1 MCVSLAS
8 QMMGVA
14 VGWQMYDITRS
25 ALALGLVG
33 LAQFA
38 PLLLL
43 VFVVGHVADRFDRR
57 HIARVCELVEATAVL
72 TLCIS
77 TLHHAAQP
85 ALIYAM
91 VMVLGL
97 GRAFET
103 PAQFALLPN
112 VIPPEILPAA
122 SARVSTAQ
130 QVSTITGPAIAGL
143 LYAWHP
149 AIPYGVAGAMYLTAA
164 LMMTLMRTRGTSVTT
179 SGPPTRESV
188 FAGLQFVRQTPLVLA
203 ARSSLDL
210 FAVLLGGATALLPI
224 YARDILM
231 TGPWGL
237 GLLRTAPAVGALTI
251 SLIMGRHPIRR
262 HAGRVMFGAVA
273 MFGVATI
280 IFGLS
285 HWLLLSFAALVLL
298 GASDVVS
305 VVIRSTLVAILTPDV
320 MRGRVNAVNALFIGT
335 SNQLREFESGV
346 TACMLLGPDRGLR
359 ARRGRDD
366 SGRDW
371 RASRIF
377 PSLARID
384 SPVDVPG
391 VSALA
396 SKPASAS

>member
-1 MCVSLAS
+1 MCTSLSS
-8 QMMGVA
+8 QMIGVA
-14 VGWQMYDITRS
+14 VGWQMYDVTHS
-25 ALALGLVG
+25 ALALGFVG
-33 LAQFA
+33 LAAFL

-57 HIARVCELVEATAVL
+57 HIARICELVEAVAVIV
-72 TLCIS
+72 LCVA
-77 TLHHAAQP
+77 TVRNAAHP

-91 VMVLGL
+91 VSVLGL
-97 GRAFET
+97 GRAFES

-112 VIPPEILPAA
+112 VVPTAILPAA

-149 AIPYGVAGAMYLTAA
+149 AIPYGIAGVMYLTAA
-164 LMMTLMRTRGTSVTT
+164 LMMTLMRTRGKSVTT

-188 FAGLQFVRQTPLVLA
+188 FAGLAFIRRSPLVLG
-203 ARSSLDL
+203 SISLDL

-237 GLLRTAPAVGALTI
+237 GLLRTAPAVGALTV
-251 SLIMGRHPIRR
+251 SLFIGRYPIRR
-262 HAGRVMFGAVA
+262 HAGRVMFGAVTT
-273 MFGVATI
+273 FGAATI
-280 IFGLS
+280 VFGLS
-285 HWLLLSFAALVLL
+285 HWIVLSFVALVVL
-298 GASDVVS
+298 GASDVLS

-335 SNQLREFESGV
+335 SNQLGEFESGV
-346 TACMLLGPDRGLR
+346 TAALFGPIGACVMGGVGTLLV
-359 ARRGRDD
+359 AI
-366 SGRDW
+366 SCW
-371 RASRIF
+371 RIF
-377 PSLARID
+377 PALARID
-384 SPVDVPG
+384 SPVDVAG
-391 VSALA
+391 DVSALA

>member
-1 MCVSLAS
+1 MCTSLSS
-8 QMMGVA
+8 QMIGVA
-14 VGWQMYDITRS
+14 VGWQMYDVTHS
-25 ALALGLVG
+25 ALALGFVG
-33 LAQFA
+33 LAAFL

-57 HIARVCELVEATAVL
+57 HIARICELVEAVAVIVL
-72 TLCIS
+72 CVATLR
-77 TLHHAAQP
+77 HAAQP

-91 VMVLGL
+91 VAVLGL
-97 GRAFET
+97 GRAFES

-112 VIPPEILPAA
+112 VVPTAILPAA

-149 AIPYGVAGAMYLTAA
+149 AIPYGIAGVMYLTAA
-164 LMMTLMRTRGTSVTT
+164 LMMTLMRTRGKSVTT

-188 FAGLQFVRQTPLVLA
+188 FAGLAFIRRSPLVLG
-203 ARSSLDL
+203 SISLDL

-224 YARDILM
+224 YARDILV

-237 GLLRTAPAVGALTI
+237 GLLRTAPAVGALTV
-251 SLIMGRHPIRR
+251 SLFIGRYPIRR
-262 HAGRVMFGAVA
+262 HAGRVMFGAVT
-273 MFGVATI
+273 MFGVATVV
-280 IFGLS
+280 FGLS
-285 HWLLLSFAALVLL
+285 HWIVLSFCALVVL
-298 GASDVVS
+298 GSSDVLS

-335 SNQLREFESGV
+335 SNQLGEFESGV
-346 TACMLLGPDRGLR
+346 TAALFGPIGACVMGGVGTVLV
-359 ARRGRDD
+359 AIAC
-366 SGRDW
+366 W
-371 RASRIF
+371 RIF

-384 SPVDVPG
+384 SPVDVSAD